1 MSIITD
7 TGTDTGSD
15 TGSDT
20 DTSTGTA
27 SGTTPPS
34 PTDSAV
40 TQARFAALPTEQL
53 EAWICQMSANLA
65 AAEHDWLV
73 AIAEFDARNGWHAWG
88 VSSCVH
94 WLGWHVGLE
103 QRTAR
108 EKLRVGH
115 ALRRFPAIAAAMAS
129 GQLSYS
135 KVRALTRIASEQNEA
150 TLAMWALAS
159 TSNQVERIVAGYS
172 RSTRSA
178 RKREQQQW
186 DGRSLMH
193 STDDDGSI
201 TITLRLPADAA
212 VEFLSAVEQF
222 VPPPVPLDDGTREPR
237 TARRADAAVHIA
249 RIAHSTTHNT
259 TSSTTHDTVH
269 QPGDQFAEPTD
280 TPPTAKGAAA
290 PLVTLHVD
298 LDALLPEPDANSAH
312 TNTADTNTADPADH
326 HDSNDH
332 HEGRT
337 CHIEGAPGALA
348 HPVAVSPATA
358 LRLLCGAD
366 VEALLHR
373 AELPVGVTDRR
384 ALVRGRLRRH
394 VLLRDSTCRYPD
406 CTRAAALDV
415 HHIRHRHHG
424 GTNHTHNLVSLCA
437 YHHRLVHEGG
447 WRITGNPDR
456 GVLTFIS
463 PAGHRVSSAP
473 TNPPTGTA
481 EAVLAKGRTPADGR
495 SQWHGDRLDLHL
507 AVLCLHQLDHTDRSP
522 TNSHSQGA
530 APRSSPPDTGPPCS

>member
-1 MSIITD
+1 MNPATATATTPTLEHHTGERHTGDHHTGEHD
-7 TGTDTGSD
+7 TGV
-15 TGSDT
+15 
-20 DTSTGTA
+20 A
-27 SGTTPPS
+27 
-34 PTDSAV
+34 
-40 TQARFAALPTEQL
+40 QARFAALPTEQL
-53 EAWICQMSANLA
+53 EAWICQMSANLS

-115 ALRRFPAIAAAMAS
+115 ALRRFPAISAAMAS
-129 GQLSYS
+129 GHISYS
-135 KVRALTRIASEQNEA
+135 KVRALTRIATDTNEA
-150 TLAMWALAS
+150 TLVMWALAA

-172 RSTRSA
+172 QSTRSS
-178 RKREQQQW
+178 RRRDKQQW
-186 DGRSLMH
+186 EGRSLLH

-237 TARRADAAVHIA
+237 SARRADAAVHMA
-249 RIAHSTTHNT
+249 RIAR
-259 TSSTTHDTVH
+259 SSDAG
-269 QPGDQFAEPTD
+269 PS
-280 TPPTAKGAAA
+280 AATR
-290 PLVTLHVD
+290 PLITLHVD
-298 LDALLPEPDANSAH
+298 LDALLPDPDLPDNDPDLSEPEPDH
-312 TNTADTNTADPADH
+312 DTEPAPADR
-326 HDSNDH
+326 
-332 HEGRT
+332 HEGRA
-337 CHIEGAPGALA
+337 CHIEGAPGATA
-348 HPVAVSPATA
+348 HPIAVSPATA

-373 AELPVGVTDRR
+373 AEHPVGVTDRR

-394 VLLRDSTCRYPD
+394 VLLRDGTCRYPD

-415 HHIRHRHHG
+415 HHVRHRHHG
-424 GTNHTHNLVSLCA
+424 GTNHTNNLVSLCA

-447 WRITGNPDR
+447 WRISGNPDH

-463 PAGHRVSSAP
+463 PAGHRVSTAP
-473 TNPPTGTA
+473 SNPLVGTA
-481 EAVLAKGRTPADGR
+481 EAVLAKGRTAADGR
-495 SQWHGDRLDLHL
+495 SQWNGDRLDLHL
-507 AVLCLHQLDHTDRSP
+507 AVLCLHQLDGTLHPEGTRSDP
-522 TNSHSQGA
+522 DA
-530 APRSSPPDTGPPCS
+530 APRSSPRDTGSGCS